1 MRMKIRLDFCDFW
14 PGFQKTANY
23 FHSLLRERFDVEI
36 CDQPDFL
43 IYADPGQHMHRVHNC
58 VKIYFSVESFLP
70 DFREC
75 DYAFTCRYLDD
86 PRHVRLPYYALSAH
100 PPRLL
105 KSEEEIA
112 GIMKTKT
119 KFCSF
124 VVSNAGRKKTQKRVD
139 FFHRLSK
146 YKKVDSGGGALNN
159 IGHRI
164 PAGVGAKRDFL
175 RPYKFNIAFE
185 NSSIPGYTTEK
196 LTEAMDARCLPIYWG
211 SPRVAEEFNPKSFL
225 NYFYFPSE
233 EALIEKIIE
242 LDQDDAKYME
252 YLRQPYFHNNQ
263 PNEFF
268 GHERLLNQFEKIF
281 TTTITPVSRR
291 RYWNQ
296 IGRWIPVKK
305 NRPRWV

>member
-1 MRMKIRLDFCDFW
+1 MKVRLDFCDFW
-14 PGFQKTANY
+14 PGFQKTSNFFY
-23 FHSLLRERFDVEI
+23 NLLRERFDVQI

-43 IYADPGQHMHRVHNC
+43 IYADPGQHVHRLHNC
-58 VKIYFSVESFLP
+58 VKIYFSVESFQP

-86 PRHVRLPYYALSAH
+86 PRHMRLPYYVLTTNALK
-100 PPRLL
+100 LL

-112 GIMKTKT
+112 GIMRAKT

-124 VVSNAGRKKTQKRVD
+124 VVSNAKRRKTQKRVE
-139 FFHRLSK
+139 FFHRLSQ
-146 YKKVDSGGGALNN
+146 YKQVDSGGGAWNN
-159 IGHRI
+159 IGRSI
-164 PAGVGAKRDFL
+164 PAGQPHKLEFL
-175 RPYKFNIAFE
+175 HPYKFNIAFE
-185 NSSIPGYTTEK
+185 NGSTAGYTTEK
-196 LTEAMDARCLPIYWG
+196 LTEAMWARCLPIYWG
-211 SPRVAEEFNPKSFL
+211 NPRIGKEFNTRSFL
-225 NYFYFPSE
+225 NYFDFPTE

-268 GHERLLNQFEKIF
+268 GHERLLDHFEKIF
-281 TTTITPVSRR
+281 AAPITPVSRR

-296 IGRWIPVKK
+296 IGRWIPVLK
-305 NRPRWV
+305 NKPR